1 MTTPTAKLIT
11 SDDSILEKSKCNKT
25 KNDIKLRAQRQ
36 PNFLLFFVCLCLQV
50 EEEKKNRLKRLD
62 MVFFFL
68 HQSHDPPKKKKDW
81 RRFNES
87 FFLCVSFLDRKSSRV
102 FLIRWRESYPLEF
115 FFFFVILN
123 SLPVKKE
130 KEKKPERQFTT
141 FFFVWPGKGTA
152 RQTRVK
158 TFLKKI
164 MFYYLLVKV
173 YYISL
178 FHPTK
183 WRRTQITIIK
193 KKHIC
198 FVFCFG
204 WKN

>member
-36 PNFLLFFVCLCLQV
+36 PNFLLFF
-50 EEEKKNRLKRLD
+50 
-62 MVFFFL
+62 
-68 HQSHDPPKKKKDW
+68 
-81 RRFNES
+81 
-87 FFLCVSFLDRKSSRV
+87 LCVSFLDRKSSRV
-102 FLIRWRESYPLEF
+102 FLIRWRESYPLEIYDF
-115 FFFFVILN
+115 
-123 SLPVKKE
+123 
-130 KEKKPERQFTT
+130 

-178 FHPTK
+178 FHPT
-183 WRRTQITIIK
+183 R
-193 KKHIC
+193 
-198 FVFCFG
+198 
-204 WKN
+204 